1 MIFLA
6 QIQCKAQHIL
16 LLNKHAKMPDSNV
29 FIGSDFFHQ
38 FVFYYETSPLLL
50 NSKCIVI
57 KANCRY
63 IQYFKQQNILH
74 FMSAVQAKTSLAS
87 CYFLKKKK
95 KNGTQT

>member
-1 MIFLA
+1 MF
-6 QIQCKAQHIL
+6 
-16 LLNKHAKMPDSNV
+16 

-87 CYFLKKKK
+87 CYFLKKKMARK
-95 KNGTQT
+95 RKNSTVETDSKLVL